1 MSIAISKE
9 FSMSSGLAILQSVK
23 ESILAANVKSVYGEP
38 ITAQGKTVIP
48 VAKIIYGY
56 GAGGGTGGVGDTKA
70 RGEGGGGGG
79 GARAIP
85 VGVIEVSSQPTR
97 FVPITS
103 RKKLAGA
110 VAAGVALGILFGL
123 RRRR

>member
-1 MSIAISKE
+1 MG
-9 FSMSSGLAILQSVK
+9 SSLAILQTVK
-23 ESILAANVKSVYGEP
+23 ESILAANVKAVYGEP
-38 ITAQGKTVIP
+38 IIAQGKTVIP
-48 VAKIIYGY
+48 VAKIMYGY
-56 GAGGGTGGVGDTKA
+56 GAGGGAGGVADTKA

-85 VGVIEVSSQPTR
+85 VGVIEVSDQQTR